1 MHQVNVHEAKTTL
14 SKLLER
20 VEAGE
25 DVVIARNGQPVARLT
40 AHKPKRPDRKPGALK
55 GKIWMADDWDEP
67 DQELID
73 SFYNSKIFPDD
84 SDLP

>member
-40 AHKPKRPDRKPGALK
+40 AHVPAPPPRKGGFLK

-73 SFYNSKIFPDD
+73 SFYTSKIFPDD
-84 SDLP
+84 PDLP